1 MMLGK
6 MAMATLIFFIYSCT
20 PVKEYELD
28 KDKPETSKDLDI
40 ILKEGKL
47 RVSTTYSGTSYFLYK
62 GQALGFEY
70 ELLQRFADY
79 LGVEIEIVVAN
90 DINNLISNLNSGKV
104 DLIAHGLTINKK
116 RQKSVS
122 FSDYIFLT
130 HQVLVQ
136 RKPLNWRKMKLH
148 EIDRELIQDAIE
160 LDGKIVSVREKTAYM
175 QRLKHLSLEIGGTIK
190 IDTIDGTIA
199 TDEIIKMVV
208 DGDITY
214 TIADDHI
221 ASIVA
226 SYYPQL
232 NVEVPISFSQRV
244 GWATRLNSP
253 QLLEELNNWLEE
265 FKKESDY
272 YVIYNKYFKNERV
285 FKKRNKSDFYS
296 VNSDVISKYD
306 DIIKS
311 NSIKLDWDWRL
322 TSALIYQE
330 SQFKLGAKSWAG
342 AGGLMQMM
350 PATAKEMGVKDRFDP
365 EDNVTGGTRYLGILW
380 RRFDDIKDAIQ
391 RIKFTMA
398 AYNCG
403 YGHVRDAQT
412 LADKKGVD
420 RNIWDENVE
429 KMILA
434 LSLRKNYSQS
444 NIDFGYVRGIE
455 PFTYVQEIFER
466 YNHYKQFI
474 EE

>member
-1 MMLGK
+1 
-6 MAMATLIFFIYSCT
+6 
-20 PVKEYELD
+20 
-28 KDKPETSKDLDI
+28 
-40 ILKEGKL
+40 LKEGKL
-47 RVSTTYSGTSYFLYK
+47 RVSTTYSETSSFLYR

-90 DINNLISNLNSGKV
+90 DINNLISNLNFGKV
-104 DLIAHGLTINKK
+104 DLIAHGLTITKK
-116 RQKSVS
+116 RQKLVS

-130 HQVLVQ
+130 YQILVQ

-148 EIDRELIQDAIE
+148 EIDRELIQDVIE
-160 LDGKIVSVREKTAYM
+160 LDGKIVSVREKTSHM
-175 QRLKHLSLEIGGTIK
+175 QRLKHLSLEIVGTIK
-190 IDTIDGTIA
+190 IDRIDVTIA

-214 TIADDHI
+214 TIANDHI

-244 GWATRLNSP
+244 GWVTRLNSP
-253 QLLEELNNWLEE
+253 QLFGELNNWLEE

-322 TSALIYQE
+322 TSVLIYQ
-330 SQFKLGAKSWAG
+330 
-342 AGGLMQMM
+342 
-350 PATAKEMGVKDRFDP
+350 
-365 EDNVTGGTRYLGILW
+365 
-380 RRFDDIKDAIQ
+380 
-391 RIKFTMA
+391 
-398 AYNCG
+398 
-403 YGHVRDAQT
+403 
-412 LADKKGVD
+412 
-420 RNIWDENVE
+420 
-429 KMILA
+429 
-434 LSLRKNYSQS
+434 
-444 NIDFGYVRGIE
+444 
-455 PFTYVQEIFER
+455 
-466 YNHYKQFI
+466 
-474 EE
+474 

>member
-6 MAMATLIFFIYSCT
+6 MAMATLIFFIYSCP

-28 KDKPETSKDLDI
+28 KGKAETSKDLDI

-47 RVSTTYSGTSYFLYK
+47 RVSTTYSETSSFLYR

-90 DINNLISNLNSGKV
+90 DINNLISNLNFGKV
-104 DLIAHGLTINKK
+104 DLIAHGLTITKK
-116 RQKSVS
+116 RQKLVS

-130 HQVLVQ
+130 YQILVQ

-148 EIDRELIQDAIE
+148 EIDRELIQDVIE
-160 LDGKIVSVREKTAYM
+160 LDGKIVSVREKTSHM
-175 QRLKHLSLEIGGTIK
+175 QRLKHLSLEIVGTIK
-190 IDTIDGTIA
+190 IDRIDVTIA

-214 TIADDHI
+214 TIANDHI

-244 GWATRLNSP
+244 GWVTRLNSP
-253 QLLEELNNWLEE
+253 QLFGELNNWLEE

-322 TSALIYQE
+322 TSVLIYQE
-330 SQFKLGAKSWAG
+330 SQFKLGAKSWVG

-350 PATAKEMGVKDRFDP
+350 PAIAKEMGVKDRFDSA
-365 EDNVTGGTRYLGILW
+365 DNVTGAPRYLGILW
-380 RRFDDIKDAIQ
+380 SRFDAIKDAIQ
-391 RIKFTMA
+391 RMKFTMA

-420 RNIWDENVE
+420 RNIWDENVG
-429 KMILA
+429 
-434 LSLRKNYSQS
+434 KN
-444 NIDFGYVRGIE
+444 DLGIE
-455 PFTYVQEIFER
+455 S
-466 YNHYKQFI
+466 
-474 EE
+474 